1 MGGDERERDKTPHE
15 CGGNGVH
22 LFAPAK
28 LNLRLKVIGQ
38 RPDGYHELV
47 SIMVPVG
54 LFDELDIRLQSAE
67 GIRLV
72 CKGRFALSSG
82 EDNLVYRAAVA
93 FLDAAGLTAGL
104 AIELIKRIPVAAG
117 LGGGSSDAA
126 AVLLGLNR
134 LFHLPFSQGRLLTL
148 ARSLGADVPFFI
160 DPKPCIARG
169 IGDLIEPLD
178 AWPQLWYVLVNPG
191 MAVSTAWAFRR
202 LKLELTTGEYAY
214 IVKTLKKRPLELSEL
229 LENDLEAVTAAHY
242 PAIGK
247 LKEALRGAGALGAL
261 MSGSGPTVFGVFESE
276 RQASLAADRLL
287 DEGWPHVFVVR
298 GM

>member
-1 MGGDERERDKTPHE
+1 LGGEEREKDQTLHE
-15 CGGNGVH
+15 AGGNGVH

-54 LFDELDIRLQSAE
+54 LFDELDIRLQSAQ

-72 CKGRFALSSG
+72 CKGSFALSPG
-82 EDNLVYRAAVA
+82 EDNLVYRAAAA

-126 AVLLGLNR
+126 ATLLGLNR
-134 LFHLPFSQGRLLTL
+134 LFHRPLSQGRILTL

-169 IGDLIEPLD
+169 IGDLLEPLD
-178 AWPQLWYVLVNPG
+178 GWPQVWYVLVNPG